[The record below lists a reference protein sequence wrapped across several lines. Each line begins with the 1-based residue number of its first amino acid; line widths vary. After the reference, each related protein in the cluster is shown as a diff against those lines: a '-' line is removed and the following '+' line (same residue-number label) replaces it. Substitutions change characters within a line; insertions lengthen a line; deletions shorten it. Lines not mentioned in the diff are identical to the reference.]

1 MRFGLL
7 TVNFSKAQMEHKKST
22 TKKNV
27 ANHCMRNLTYCGHL
41 SLFVTALVSI
51 GTEV

>member
-1 MRFGLL
+1 MRFDLL
-7 TVNFSKAQMEHKKST
+7 PVNFSKAQMEHKKST
-22 TKKNV
+22 KKNV
-27 ANHCMRNLTYCGHL
+27 ANHCTRNLTYCGHL